1 MQKMFKIST
10 VCLLANCKSIVTSL
24 CSSCL
29 NTRGAPIP
37 FLLNLYRAIKL
48 ICNRFIHLCRLICR
62 DLPVFQAVFI
72 GALSSSNDI
81 RFPVHTSSR
90 QHNILYLGL
99 DIGPLI
105 LHTNSRQGKNAPQIL
120 DSNSRQKKILVI
132 ESTVTNY
139 ESKIQ

>member
-1 MQKMFKIST
+1 VYGEACGSAPRVQRIS
-10 VCLLANCKSIVTSL
+10 V
-24 CSSCL
+24 
-29 NTRGAPIP
+29 
-37 FLLNLYRAIKL
+37 
-48 ICNRFIHLCRLICR
+48 RLVGVHEGLGI
-62 DLPVFQAVFI
+62 F
-72 GALSSSNDI
+72 G
-81 RFPVHTSSR
+81 PVHTSSR

>member
-1 MQKMFKIST
+1 MTFVVWNFNENCFIAFTLLRITFDYNKMH
-10 VCLLANCKSIVTSL
+10 
-24 CSSCL
+24 
-29 NTRGAPIP
+29 
-37 FLLNLYRAIKL
+37 LYT
-48 ICNRFIHLCRLICR
+48 
-62 DLPVFQAVFI
+62 
-72 GALSSSNDI
+72 
-81 RFPVHTSSR
+81 PVHTSSR